1 MDLIVRNAQL
11 VDRPA
16 GQLTDIGVE
25 GGTIVAL
32 QPKLAADGE
41 SFDAGGR
48 LACGGLIE
56 THIHLD
62 KGRLNDVL
70 PPEIPENGR
79 VIAPVPYARKFKPQI
94 TEEDVRRRAEQTLRQ
109 CLIHGTTRVRSHV
122 EVDPWMELRGF
133 NAVASLI
140 ADYRWAVDLELCVFP
155 QDGLTNLP
163 GTDALLVQALK
174 RGIAKTIGGAPRY
187 DTDRHAQ
194 IRRIFELA
202 HEYDLNVDFHLDVGI
217 DPGELDVL
225 LVCEL
230 TDRYKLGGRVTCGH
244 MTKLSAMSE
253 AEIAPVARRMA
264 DAGVNVTVLTATEL
278 YLMGR
283 HTDHNVPRGVADL
296 HFLTRHGVNCSVSS
310 NNVLNPATPFG
321 DCSLIRMASLQANI
335 AQVGRPEDL
344 RECFAM
350 VTERSARILCAD
362 DYGIKVG
369 NPADIVVVDSPSPER
384 AIAEIRH
391 PVVVFKRGRRTVTWH
406 PAELSKPA

>member
-1 MDLIVRNAQL
+1 MDLIIRNAQL
-11 VDRPA
+11 VDQPA
-16 GQLTDIGVE
+16 GSLRDIGIQ
-25 GGTIVAL
+25 GGKIVAIE
-32 QPKLAADGE
+32 PTLAADAQH
-41 SFDAGGR
+41 FDAGGR
-48 LACGGLIE
+48 LACAGLIE

-70 PPEIPENGR
+70 PPEIPESGR
-79 VIAPVPYARKFKPQI
+79 KIAPVPYARKFKPQI

-194 IRRIFELA
+194 IRRIFALA

-230 TDRYKLGGRVTCGH
+230 TDQYKLGGRVTCGH
-244 MTKLSAMSE
+244 MTKLSAMPQ
-253 AEIAPVARRMA
+253 AELVPVARRMA

-283 HTDHNVPRGVADL
+283 DTDHNVPRGVADL
-296 HFLTRHGVNCSVSS
+296 HFLAKHGVTCSVSS

-321 DCSLIRMASLQANI
+321 DCSLIRMASMHANV
-335 AQVGRPEDL
+335 AQVGMPEDL

-350 VTERSARILCAD
+350 VTERSAKILGAT

-369 NPADIVVVDSPSPER
+369 NPADVVVIDGRTPEQ
-384 AIAEIRH
+384 AIAEICR
-391 PVVVFKRGRRTVTWH
+391 PVAVFKHGRRTVTWH
-406 PAELSKPA
+406 PPELTKPQ